1 MCRHVK
7 RVEAGMWRADEIQD
21 DIELWI
27 INTGENSSS
36 SDDSADS
43 DQATNGKY
51 NDHYM
56 PRIVP
61 IH

>member
-1 MCRHVK
+1 VK

-21 DIELWI
+21 DIEPFI
-27 INTGENSSS
+27 IKIGENGSS

-43 DQATNGKY
+43 DQGMNGED

-56 PRIVP
+56 EGIALL
-61 IH
+61 H